1 MDGAICDYTEEDK
14 MRFLKKVS
22 EMGIVNME
30 MEALVFA
37 ALTHKAGIR
46 SAVLCVTLLDRLCGD
61 QVHKIN

>member
-1 MDGAICDYTEEDK
+1 